1 MASRLALWL
10 TPQLEGFFTQVML
23 VRAKR
28 TAPTRYASAVTDTG
42 AGYLSKIGL
51 WFELHKNSVRIE
63 DKGTLCKLTGS
74 KPAI

>member
-1 MASRLALWL
+1 
-10 TPQLEGFFTQVML
+10 